1 MACKSINRF
10 DLTQMEADKKFLG
23 KAVGLASESITK
35 GGGPFGAVIVKD
47 NKILSEAYNTVFLSN
62 DPTAHAEDAAI
73 RKAAATLSSFSLS
86 GCTLYTSCEPCPMC
100 LGAIYWAG
108 ISKVVYA
115 GNRKDA
121 EAAGFSDNLIYEG
134 IGLRPSERTIEF
146 VKLENAGNSEVF
158 KKWIGMENKNP
169 Y

>member
-1 MACKSINRF
+1 
-10 DLTQMEADKKFLG
+10 MEEDKLFLG
-23 KAVGLASESITK
+23 RAVALASESITK

-47 NKILSEAYNTVFLSN
+47 NKLLSEAYNTVFLSS
-62 DPTAHAEDAAI
+62 DPTAHAEVAAI
-73 RKAAATLSSFSLS
+73 RKAAATLGTFNLS

-115 GNRKDA
+115 SNRNDA
-121 EAAGFSDNLIYEG
+121 EAAGFSDNFIYEELSH
-134 IGLRPSERTIEF
+134 IPSERSIEF
-146 VKLENAGNSEVF
+146 VKMENAGSSEVF
-158 KKWIGMENKNP
+158 KRWIELENKNP

>member
-1 MACKSINRF
+1 
-10 DLTQMEADKKFLG
+10 MEEDKIFLG
-23 KAVGLASESITK
+23 RAVALASESITK

-47 NKILSEAYNTVFLSN
+47 NKLLSEAFNTVFLSS
-62 DPTAHAEDAAI
+62 DPTAHAEVAAI
-73 RKAAATLSSFSLS
+73 RKAAAALGTFNLS

-121 EAAGFSDNLIYEG
+121 EAAGFSDNFIYEE
-134 IGLRPSERTIEF
+134 ISHNPSERSIEF
-146 VKLENAGNSEVF
+146 VKLENAGSSEVF
-158 KKWIGMENKNP
+158 KRWIEMENKNP

>member
-10 DLTQMEADKKFLG
+10 DLIQMEADKKFLG
-23 KAVGLASESITK
+23 RAVGLASESITM

-62 DPTAHAEDAAI
+62 DPTAHAEVGAI
-73 RKAAATLSSFSLS
+73 RRASAALGSFNLQ

-115 GNRKDA
+115 GNRNDA
-121 EAAGFSDNLIYEG
+121 EAAGFSDNHIYKE
-134 IGLRPSERTIEF
+134 LSRTPSERTIEF
-146 VKLENAGNSEVF
+146 VKLENAGSSEVF
-158 KKWIGMENKNP
+158 KRWIEMEKKNS

>member
-1 MACKSINRF
+1 
-10 DLTQMEADKKFLG
+10 
-23 KAVGLASESITK
+23 
-35 GGGPFGAVIVKD
+35 
-47 NKILSEAYNTVFLSN
+47 
-62 DPTAHAEDAAI
+62 
-73 RKAAATLSSFSLS
+73 
-86 GCTLYTSCEPCPMC
+86 MC